1 MHNMNIIQLKNFVQR
16 ASFNPAIDD
25 NYFAR
30 AEDQK
35 IDFLSK
41 PKAIYILSFYI
52 IGLVFIVLI
61 ISILLFIYLNTK
73 RWDKKLE
80 HVHNVQ
86 RKNKYI
92 QSKVFSIGLTTTVIS
107 VYAVILDSL
116 ALNTLEE
123 GKLPI
128 EDPYISVLPWVVF
141 STDAIGFILWI
152 ACWLTS
158 FMTWVCHKR
167 NTFDNNPNTCG
178 AKCFNKK
185 QYMWFALSTLGPVLS
200 LVIHLPYI
208 AIAYLNDVSY
218 ATSVFIY
225 YTIAL
230 FLLFAVLD
238 LTYGTCQDAIIS
250 ARKRQNEG
258 NQQEDCFCLCPKTE
272 GKVRVA
278 FIFAIPTFALLTLA
292 LAGMVTA
299 ALVIIPI
306 SSAFSDIPNRLIG
319 FYQSAFILIGAYLI
333 YRNFFKR
340 KPSIESV
347 VKKREEYIPNK
358 QMDDNK
364 WKELSKNERVE
375 QFYARIINIIAKYP
389 NDPNSESET
398 ETDTESED
406 EHRQFEQN
414 GEVNA

>member
-1 MHNMNIIQLKNFVQR
+1 M
-16 ASFNPAIDD
+16 
-25 NYFAR
+25 
-30 AEDQK
+30 
-35 IDFLSK
+35 
-41 PKAIYILSFYI
+41 
-52 IGLVFIVLI
+52 
-61 ISILLFIYLNTK
+61 LFIYLNTK

-80 HVHNVQ
+80 HVHDVQ
-86 RKNKYI
+86 KKNKYI
-92 QSKVFSIGLTTTVIS
+92 QSKVFSIGLTTIVIS
-107 VYAVILDSL
+107 VYALVLDFF
-116 ALNTLEE
+116 ALTTLED

-128 EDPYISVLPWVVF
+128 EDPYLSVLPLVVVATDISGFAIWIGCWV
-141 STDAIGFILWI
+141 
-152 ACWLTS
+152 TS
-158 FMTWVCHKR
+158 FGTWVCHDYKI
-167 NTFDNNPNTCG
+167 FDNDPNTCG
-178 AKCFNKK
+178 AICFNKK

-225 YTIAL
+225 YTITL

-238 LTYGTCQDAIIS
+238 LTYGTCLGAIID
-250 ARKRQNEG
+250 ARKRQNGERQEG
-258 NQQEDCFCLCPKTE
+258 DCFCWCPKTE
-272 GKVRVA
+272 GKVKVT
-278 FIFAIPTFALLTLA
+278 FIFAIPIFSLLTLL

-306 SSAFSDIPNRLIG
+306 SNAFSDIPNRLIG

-347 VKKREEYIPNK
+347 VKKREKCIPNK
-358 QMDDNK
+358 QMDDGT
-364 WKELSKNERVE
+364 WRDLSKNERVE

-389 NDPNSESET
+389 KDPNS

-406 EHRQFEQN
+406 EHQAFEQIIAN
-414 GEVNA
+414 RDGDHQEGERDREEEGGGERGGRGSGNPDEGQSNVQGDQEHLI